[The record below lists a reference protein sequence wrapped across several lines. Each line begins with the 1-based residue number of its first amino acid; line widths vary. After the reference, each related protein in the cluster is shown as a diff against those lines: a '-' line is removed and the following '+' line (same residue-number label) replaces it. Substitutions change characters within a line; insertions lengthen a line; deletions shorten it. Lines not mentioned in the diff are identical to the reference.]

1 MQTEVLMLMLIIP
14 NKYKMIILMGSLMAK
29 RIKEKTVYKNKNGK
43 IVCIEDMMFGGTRY
57 MLFNADENYV
67 KDIQVPFRVADYL

>member
-1 MQTEVLMLMLIIP
+1 
-14 NKYKMIILMGSLMAK
+14 MAK
-29 RIKEKTVYKNKNGK
+29 RIKEKTVYKNKNGE

-57 MLFNADENYV
+57 MLFNADGNYV

>member
-1 MQTEVLMLMLIIP
+1 
-14 NKYKMIILMGSLMAK
+14 MAK

-57 MLFNADENYV
+57 MLFNADGNYV